1 MSDEC
6 FVATTGVLAFLFLR
20 WAFRTLP
27 GEGWQILASV
37 PYSKNDNDTW
47 HGINLTYYGVFIGIS
62 VAIANAAMLLLVGTT
77 GGSLTCAI
85 LLEAGI
91 LFVCMPAARWMARIV
106 EKKQHTF
113 SIAGAAF
120 VAILIAP
127 VLVALI
133 NEFVSSFDSQGLSF
147 VPTLAALS
155 IAYTFGEGL
164 GRVACISF
172 GCCYGKPLEELAPWL
187 QKMCRSYHFVFTG
200 KTRKVAYEGVLE
212 GRRLFPIQAL
222 TSVFLVVVGL
232 ISMLCFLKGFFTTAF
247 LVSLC
252 GAQGWRVV
260 SETLRADWR
269 GEGKVSAYQMMAIAS
284 IGAAWCYLWFAPMD
298 IVPQPDLLR
307 GFVFLWNPVCII
319 LIPLAGLAAFYF
331 TGRSAVT
338 ASHLTFYV
346 VKERI

>member
-1 MSDEC
+1 MNAEC
-6 FVATTGVLAFLFLR
+6 FIATIGVLAFLFLR

-27 GEGWQILASV
+27 SEGWQILASV
-37 PYSKNDNDTW
+37 PYHKNDNDTW
-47 HGINLTYYGVFIGIS
+47 RGINLTYYGLFIGLS
-62 VAIANAAMLLLVGTT
+62 VAVANAAMLLLIGTI

-127 VLVALI
+127 LLIAFI
-133 NEFVSSFDSQGLSF
+133 NEVVSSLELQGLSF
-147 VPTLAALS
+147 MPTVASLS

-172 GCCYGKPLEELAPWL
+172 GCCYGKPLEDVAPWL
-187 QKMCRSYHFVFTG
+187 QKMCRSYHFVFAE
-200 KTRKVAYEGVLE
+200 KTRKVSYEGVLE
-212 GRRLFPIQAL
+212 GRKLFPIQAL
-222 TSVFLVVVGL
+222 TSIVLIAVGL
-232 ISMLCFLKGFFTTAF
+232 VSMLCFLKGFFTTAF

-269 GEGKVSAYQMMAIAS
+269 GDGKISAYQMMAVAS
-284 IGAAWCYLWFAPMD
+284 VAAAWGYLLLAPMD
-298 IVPQPDLLR
+298 IVPQPELLK
-307 GFVFLWNPVCII
+307 GFAFLWDPVCII
-319 LIPLAGLAAFYF
+319 LLPLAGLVAFYF

-346 VKERI
+346 VKERV